1 MVAAIQRRY
10 RFSERFVPMCS
21 EDAGTREIVC
31 YRRVRVSGGEPEI
44 IRNSS
49 LSDAVAA
56 EKVHVVILLL
66 SDLALLA
73 RRRDGR
79 RQLTSPALHVQR
91 VIIRIVLVT
100 HSEQNVG
107 VTDSL

>member
-1 MVAAIQRRY
+1 MKMAPHPALAHGKACHV
-10 RFSERFVPMCS
+10 
-21 EDAGTREIVC
+21 
-31 YRRVRVSGGEPEI
+31 GEPV
-44 IRNSS
+44 
-49 LSDAVAA
+49 AVAIADTPAAAKDAA

>member
-1 MVAAIQRRY
+1 MGLPPFRGAVRQIIIASTAIY
-10 RFSERFVPMCS
+10 
-21 EDAGTREIVC
+21 
-31 YRRVRVSGGEPEI
+31 
-44 IRNSS
+44 
-49 LSDAVAA
+49 
-56 EKVHVVILLL
+56 VVILLL